1 LTDERA
7 NETRLGGTNGF
18 SASRGIPRHVCNSM
32 FYYHLDKKTAADPFA
47 VTLRQSATQKNMSV
61 SGSLSVS
68 TTRSYGEF
76 WAPRPNTKSYN
87 ITGCLRPWILFAGP
101 PFPPQ
106 YLQVFF
112 FICTFILW
120 PHKSEQ
126 WVDPLRIFHDSPCSI
141 RTCISPHA
149 CSRFV
154 RRKCLVV
161 ITGWPCY
168 GRTLGARGAWA
179 MNTIHSVGRLALSS
193 PLSMRPLCVAS
204 L

>member
-1 LTDERA
+1 MTDERA

-101 PFPPQ
+101 PFPPPN
-106 YLQVFF
+106 
-112 FICTFILW
+112 ICRSFSSSAHLYCGPTRA
-120 PHKSEQ
+120 SNG
-126 WVDPLRIFHDSPCSI
+126 S
-141 RTCISPHA
+141 T
-149 CSRFV
+149 
-154 RRKCLVV
+154 
-161 ITGWPCY
+161 
-168 GRTLGARGAWA
+168 
-179 MNTIHSVGRLALSS
+179 HSVSS
-193 PLSMRPLCVAS
+193 TIPHVAYVPVFPHMHVAV
-204 L
+204 LFAGNVW